1 MKAVVK
7 NWGNSASVRV
17 PAAVVQAAK
26 LRLDDSVDVREE
38 SPAAL
43 SLNLSRARNTPS
55 PNSSKE
61 LLWRICTRKSILA
74 DPWAKRPGDAACLCA
89 RRRRHCLQ
97 EDYRFAPKASRRPSI
112 VKGSGEW
119 RENEEQWPFDF
130 APLEA
135 CLRQTSSGQA
145 G

>member
-1 MKAVVK
+1 MIP
-7 NWGNSASVRV
+7 WTCVRN
-17 PAAVVQAAK
+17 
-26 LRLDDSVDVREE
+26 
-38 SPAAL
+38 PAAL
-43 SLNLSRARNTPS
+43 SSNLSRARNTPS

-89 RRRRHCLQ
+89 RRRRHCLE

-119 RENEEQWPFDF
+119 PFEAQGKRVASGEEGGKWTAHTP
-130 APLEA
+130 
-135 CLRQTSSGQA
+135 QA
-145 G
+145 H